1 MGKAVLTSFILTE
14 AADNNLPESSLLDL
28 RLELLATTNHFVHFS
43 FQVSAP
49 GVLQSSSF
57 PVLGFRVKVCL
68 FVPKVGL

>member
-14 AADNNLPESSLLDL
+14 AADNNLPDSSLQGHH
-28 RLELLATTNHFVHFS
+28 LELLATTNHFVHFS
-43 FQVSAP
+43 VQVSAP